1 MEVITGTASNLV
13 AGVVGYVFQKIRRNF
28 SYVCRYRRMVSG
40 FEKKVE
46 MLKDKRDIVL
56 LDVDAARKNDENIS
70 PEVNS
75 WLAKADKMIDLEL
88 KEVKGLEDEAKNK
101 CFIGLCPNFKARY
114 QLSKK
119 AEEDAG
125 AVDELLQQGGFDKV
139 SYRDVPQPVVV
150 VPPKDFD
157 DFDSRKLVFNKIME
171 AVKDPNLNIIGVYGM
186 PGVGKTTLVKE
197 VIRQVKEDKLFD
209 SVVMAVVTHT
219 PDIKKIQ
226 DQIADTLG
234 LTFKE
239 QSMSGRASRL
249 CQRLKKEKKIF
260 VVLDDI
266 WAKLD
271 LMEVG
276 IPFGDEHQGCTML
289 LTSRDLNV
297 LSKDMDAKMRYSI
310 GVLEHEEAW
319 EFFKKIAGDGVES
332 SDLLPIATEVAKKCG
347 GLPIAIRTL
356 ATSLRN
362 EPPFV
367 WEDALRQLNR
377 PSSSNFIEVS
387 AAAYSSIEW
396 SYDRLQSEE
405 YKQIFLLCSL
415 MGHNISFEVLL
426 VCAMGLGLFRGVNTV
441 EETRNRLLTVVSH
454 LKASCL
460 LLDGY
465 NNLHV
470 DMHDLI
476 CDVAMSI
483 AANHVFVLRDE
494 DVLNDWP
501 DDEKMKECDKILLK
515 RPSINKLPDQL
526 RCPKLTFLCMVSKDP
541 LMKIPENFFK
551 EMKNLQVLIL
561 SNMNLSSLPS
571 SISLL
576 PNLRTLC
583 LVECELGDIA
593 LIGELKNLEILCFD
607 GSDIEMLPEEIGQL
621 TKLKWLGL
629 LGCSKLKR
637 IPPGVF
643 CKLSRLEEL
652 YVDDCFV
659 GWGAEGN
666 FCQESN
672 CSVAELNALSCL
684 TTLEIHFPN
693 AKIIPKGF
701 SFEKLR
707 RYIIFIGEG
716 SDWDWDWGWV
726 REYSRTLKLSLQTSI
741 RFLNNGVKVLLKKA
755 ENLYIDE
762 VKGVEILLHESEVGD
777 YFQRLKNLHIQNGA
791 IIQYILKDNGNVHK
805 IEFQLETLT
814 LQDLPKLISFCS
826 ENESSTS
833 KSPQGTTLFNQKT
846 LLPKL
851 KDLVLCS
858 ISIERIWL
866 PQAFCSTPNLTI
878 LIIKGCTNLKYVLSD
893 SMVEYLQQLEY
904 LEIRECKCVQEIIS
918 KENIIKEAFRNRYL
932 ICFPRLNT
940 LKLKGLQKL
949 IGFCHEDY
957 NVECPTL
964 KILKIESCPKLKGF
978 IHNSKSKE
986 IPIDAVFFN
995 NKVAFPNLEKIT
1007 ISHLRNAKRIWHSKL
1022 HKNSF
1027 SMLKELTVKECDVLL
1042 NIFPPFLLGVF
1053 QRLEKLIVIDCAS
1066 LEEVFQF
1073 QVQGLDTEETDVV
1086 ASQLREL
1093 DLVRLPGLKHVWTKY
1108 HKGNISFESLQ
1119 QVCIEDCWNLKTLFP
1134 FSIAKGLQ
1142 QLERLFIES
1151 CGLEEIVSKN
1161 DEGSDEQEIWFAFNQ
1176 LSFLKLWHLPY
1187 LTCFYPGIHRT
1198 TWSALKK
1205 LRMADCWR
1213 IKIFG
1218 HEESQIQN
1226 SLFLIEKVIP
1236 QLEEVSFTGDCI
1248 KMISDGQH
1256 ESDLF
1261 CNIKFLRISFYSDVS
1276 VVFLISFLR
1285 RFYNLESLDLGSC
1298 SFKELA
1304 SFGNDA
1310 CEDQDMIIT
1319 IPKVKELRLDLV
1331 NNIRHQW
1338 KQDSPLGHICASL
1351 ECLEVWNCGNL
1362 IDLGLDISFSENLTT
1377 LDVFNCDEMLE
1388 LITSSKA
1395 RSLACLVTMRIR
1407 KCERMREVVA
1417 SDGDETSYEIV
1428 FRALKCLELHCLQSL
1443 TSFCSRNYALRFP
1456 SLEQVTLSQ
1465 CPRMKNF
1472 NKGELTTPKL
1482 QKLQLTQTDFTG
1494 RWAGDLNATVEQ
1506 LYQEQVGYRGLKHL
1520 KFSEFPE
1527 LVDIWSRN
1535 PQEIF
1540 YFTTLEF
1547 LEVCDSNN
1555 LRYIFNLSMAFGLRQ
1570 LRQMEIKR
1578 RGNLEQVIKEE
1589 GPIAMVK
1596 EAITDSS
1603 KIISIFP
1610 RLRSVTVE
1618 SCPDMTSFYM
1628 GSKGLEC
1635 PSLVEL
1641 KIVDCSNMTTFV
1653 CTFSRDEDKE
1663 VIIGDEVDNVT
1674 VIFSDKVAF
1683 PNLEKITISHLRN
1696 AKRIWHSKLHKNSFS
1711 MLKELT
1717 VKECD
1722 VLLNIFPPF
1731 LLGVFQRLE
1740 KLIVIDCAS
1749 LEEVFQF
1756 QVQGLDT
1763 EETDVVASQ
1772 LRELD
1777 LVRLPGLKHVWTK
1790 YHKGNISFESLQQ
1803 VCIED
1808 CWNLKTLFPFSI
1820 AKGLQQLERLFIES
1834 CGLEEIVSKNDEGS
1848 DEQEIWFAF
1857 NQLSFLKLWHLP
1869 YLTCFYPGIHRTT
1882 WSALKKLK
1890 MADCW
1895 RIKIFGHE
1903 ESQIQNS
1910 LFLIE
1915 KVIPQLEEVSFTGDC
1930 IKMISDGQHESDLFC
1945 NIKFLR
1951 ISFYSDVSVVFLISF
1966 LRRFYNLESLD
1977 LGSCSFKELA
1987 SFGNDACEDQD
1998 MIITIPKV
2006 KKLRLD
2012 LVNNIRHQWKQDSP
2026 LGHICA
2032 SLECL
2037 EVWNCGNLI
2046 DLGLDISFSENLTT
2060 LDVFNCDE
2068 MLELITSSKARSL
2081 ACLVTMRIRK
2091 CERMREVVASD
2102 GDETSYEIVFRAL
2115 KCLEL
2120 HCLQS
2125 LTSFCSRN
2133 YALRFPS
2140 LEQVTLSQC
2149 PRMKNF
2155 NKGELTTPK
2164 LQKLQLTQTDFTGRW
2179 AGDLNATV
2187 EQLYQERVGYRG
2199 LKHLK
2204 FSEFPELVDI
2214 WSRNPQEI
2222 FYFTTL
2228 EFLEVCDS
2236 NNLRYIFNLSM
2247 AFGLRQLRQMEIK
2260 RCGNLEQVIK
2270 EEGPIAMVKEA
2281 ITDSSKIISIFPRL
2295 RSITVESC
2303 PDMTSFYMGSKGLEC
2318 PSLVELKIVDC
2329 SNMTTFVCT
2338 FSRDEDKEVM
2348 IGDEIDKVATF
2359 FSDKVVFPKLEKLT
2373 ISGLRNVKR
2382 MWYKQLCSK
2391 SFSNL
2396 KELEVELC
2404 DSLLNIFPHFFLGV
2418 FQRLEKLRVTDCA
2431 SLEEVFQLQLQI
2443 QMLDIEEACIVT
2455 SKLRQL
2461 ELFHLPKLKHVWNK
2475 DPNENISFEN
2485 LREVHVQECWSL
2497 KTLFPFSMAKDL
2509 QQLESLIV
2517 NGCGVEEIVSKSVEE
2532 SDQDEMLFEFNQLSF
2547 LALWTLPNLVCF
2559 YPGMH
2564 NITCPMLKR
2573 LRTYWPTKTKMLGNV
2588 VLQLLLIGKIIPQL
2602 EHISLTADD
2611 IAMITDG
2618 QFAIDLFSHIKVLQI
2633 TEYIKD
2639 SVVVPFHFFQ
2649 RFSNLQKL
2657 KMVGCNFKEFSPYE
2671 VDVVEKRNVT
2681 TLLPRIN
2688 KLTLQGVDKMTH
2700 LWKQGSPFHHICANL
2715 ETLKVSE
2722 CVSVISL
2729 SCASSSFQN
2738 LTTLDVWNC
2747 KEMVELITSSKAQC
2761 LEQLVTL
2768 KIGGCEMMREVIAS
2782 DGDEATHHE
2791 IIFKELKYLE
2801 LYDLQNL
2808 KSFCSGN
2815 YTLKFP
2821 SLDEVDVS
2829 FCPAME
2835 NFCNGA
2841 LSTPKLQ
2848 EVETER
2854 GVRRCW
2860 DLNATIEQLN
2870 KEECEPFEETDEDS
2884 L

>member
-28 SYVCRYRRMVSG
+28 SYVCRYRRIVSG

-46 MLKDKRDIVL
+46 TLKDKRDRVL
-56 LDVDAARKNDENIS
+56 LDVDAARKNDENIY

-125 AVDELLQQGGFDKV
+125 AVDELLRPFGPDKV
-139 SYRDVPQPVVV
+139 SYQDVPQPVVV

-157 DFDSRKLVFNKIME
+157 DFDSRKSVFNKIME

-234 LTFKE
+234 LTFKK

-297 LSKDMDAKMRYSI
+297 LSKDMDAKLRYSI

-377 PSSSNFIEVS
+377 PNFIEVS

-405 YKQIFLLCSL
+405 HKQIFLLCSL
-415 MGHNISFEVLL
+415 MGHNVIIEGL
-426 VCAMGLGLFRGVNTV
+426 VVFAMGLGLFRGVNTV

-501 DDEKMKECDKILLK
+501 DDETMKECDKILLN

-526 RCPKLTFLCMVSKDP
+526 KCPKLTFLGMFIKDP

-551 EMKNLQVLIL
+551 EMKNLRVLIL
-561 SNMNLSSLPS
+561 SDMNLSSLPS

-583 LVECELGDIA
+583 LVKCALGDIA
-593 LIGELKNLEILCFD
+593 LIGELKNLEILCFN

-621 TKLKWLGL
+621 TKLKWLDL
-629 LGCSKLKR
+629 ANCSKLKR
-637 IPPGVF
+637 IPPGVL

-652 YVDDCFV
+652 YVDGCFV

-666 FCQESN
+666 FSQESN

-693 AKIIPKGF
+693 ANIIPKGF

-707 RYIIFIGEG
+707 RYIIFIGEV
-716 SDWDWDWGWV
+716 SDWGWV

-741 RFLNNGVKVLLKKA
+741 SFLKNGVKVLLKKA

-777 YFQRLKNLHIQNGA
+777 YFQQLKNLHIQNGA
-791 IIQYILKDNGNVHK
+791 MIQYILKDNGDVHK

-826 ENESSTS
+826 ENEGSTS
-833 KSPQGTTLFNQKT
+833 ISPQGTTLFNQKT
-846 LLPKL
+846 LFPKL

-866 PQAFCSTPNLTI
+866 PQAFCSTPNLTK
-878 LIIKGCTNLKYVLSD
+878 LIIKDCTNIKYVLSD
-893 SMVEYLQQLEY
+893 SMIEYLQQLEY
-904 LEIRECKCVQEIIS
+904 LEISECKCIQEIIS

-940 LKLKGLQKL
+940 LKLKRLQKL
-949 IGFCHEDY
+949 IGFCHDEY
-957 NVECPTL
+957 NVEFPTL

-986 IPIDAVFFN
+986 IPVDAAFFN
-995 NKVAFPNLEKIT
+995 NKVAFPNLEKIKIT
-1007 ISHLRNAKRIWHSKL
+1007 HLKNAKRIWHSKL
-1022 HKNSF
+1022 HTNSF

-1073 QVQGLDTEETDVV
+1073 QVQG
-1086 ASQLREL
+1086 QLREVNL
-1093 DLVRLPGLKHVWTKY
+1093 IRLPSLKHVWTKY

-1119 QVCIEDCWNLKTLFP
+1119 QVRIEECWNLKTLFP

-1176 LSFLKLWHLPY
+1176 LSFLMLWHLPY

-1205 LRMADCWR
+1205 LNMVGCWR
-1213 IKIFG
+1213 IRIFG
-1218 HEESQIQN
+1218 HEESQIPN

-1248 KMISDGQH
+1248 KMISDGQY

-1261 CNIKFLRISFYSDVS
+1261 CNMKFLRISCYSDVS

-1285 RFYNLESLDLGSC
+1285 RFYNLESLELCSC

-1304 SFGNDA
+1304 SFENDA

-1319 IPKVKELRLDLV
+1319 IPKVKKLSLNLV
-1331 NNIRHQW
+1331 NNIRHLW
-1338 KQDSPLGHICASL
+1338 KQDSPLGQICASL

-1362 IDLGLDISFSENLTT
+1362 INLGLDLSFSENLTT
-1377 LDVFNCDEMLE
+1377 LDVFKCHEMLE

-1407 KCERMREVVA
+1407 ECERMREVVA
-1417 SDGDETSYEIV
+1417 SDGDETSHEIV

-1443 TSFCSRNYALRFP
+1443 TSFCSSNYALRFP
-1456 SLEQVTLSQ
+1456 SLEQFTLNQ
-1465 CPRMKNF
+1465 CPRMMNF
-1472 NKGELTTPKL
+1472 NQGGLATPKL
-1482 QKLQLTQTDFTG
+1482 QKVQLTQTDWRG

-1506 LYQEQVGYRGLKHL
+1506 LHQEQVGYHGLKRL
-1520 KFSEFPE
+1520 KLSEFPK

-1535 PQEIF
+1535 PQEMLD
-1540 YFTTLEF
+1540 FTTLEF

-1555 LRYIFNLSMAFGLRQ
+1555 LRYIFNLSMAFGLGK

-1578 RGNLEQVIKEE
+1578 CSNLEQVIKEE
-1589 GPIAMVK
+1589 GPITMVE
-1596 EAITDSS
+1596 EAIIDGS

-1610 RLRSVTVE
+1610 RLQSILVR
-1618 SCPDMTSFYM
+1618 SCPNITSFYV

-1635 PSLVEL
+1635 PSLVE
-1641 KIVDCSNMTTFV
+1641 IQVADCSNMTTFIS
-1653 CTFSRDEDKE
+1653 TFAGDEDKKDIIDVE
-1663 VIIGDEVDNVT
+1663 VE
-1674 VIFSDKVAF
+1674 
-1683 PNLEKITISHLRN
+1683 
-1696 AKRIWHSKLHKNSFS
+1696 
-1711 MLKELT
+1711 
-1717 VKECD
+1717 
-1722 VLLNIFPPF
+1722 
-1731 LLGVFQRLE
+1731 
-1740 KLIVIDCAS
+1740 
-1749 LEEVFQF
+1749 
-1756 QVQGLDT
+1756 
-1763 EETDVVASQ
+1763 
-1772 LRELD
+1772 
-1777 LVRLPGLKHVWTK
+1777 
-1790 YHKGNISFESLQQ
+1790 
-1803 VCIED
+1803 
-1808 CWNLKTLFPFSI
+1808 
-1820 AKGLQQLERLFIES
+1820 
-1834 CGLEEIVSKNDEGS
+1834 
-1848 DEQEIWFAF
+1848 
-1857 NQLSFLKLWHLP
+1857 
-1869 YLTCFYPGIHRTT
+1869 
-1882 WSALKKLK
+1882 
-1890 MADCW
+1890 
-1895 RIKIFGHE
+1895 
-1903 ESQIQNS
+1903 
-1910 LFLIE
+1910 
-1915 KVIPQLEEVSFTGDC
+1915 
-1930 IKMISDGQHESDLFC
+1930 
-1945 NIKFLR
+1945 
-1951 ISFYSDVSVVFLISF
+1951 
-1966 LRRFYNLESLD
+1966 
-1977 LGSCSFKELA
+1977 
-1987 SFGNDACEDQD
+1987 
-1998 MIITIPKV
+1998 
-2006 KKLRLD
+2006 
-2012 LVNNIRHQWKQDSP
+2012 
-2026 LGHICA
+2026 
-2032 SLECL
+2032 
-2037 EVWNCGNLI
+2037 
-2046 DLGLDISFSENLTT
+2046 
-2060 LDVFNCDE
+2060 
-2068 MLELITSSKARSL
+2068 
-2081 ACLVTMRIRK
+2081 
-2091 CERMREVVASD
+2091 
-2102 GDETSYEIVFRAL
+2102 
-2115 KCLEL
+2115 
-2120 HCLQS
+2120 
-2125 LTSFCSRN
+2125 
-2133 YALRFPS
+2133 
-2140 LEQVTLSQC
+2140 
-2149 PRMKNF
+2149 
-2155 NKGELTTPK
+2155 
-2164 LQKLQLTQTDFTGRW
+2164 
-2179 AGDLNATV
+2179 
-2187 EQLYQERVGYRG
+2187 
-2199 LKHLK
+2199 
-2204 FSEFPELVDI
+2204 
-2214 WSRNPQEI
+2214 
-2222 FYFTTL
+2222 
-2228 EFLEVCDS
+2228 
-2236 NNLRYIFNLSM
+2236 
-2247 AFGLRQLRQMEIK
+2247 
-2260 RCGNLEQVIK
+2260 
-2270 EEGPIAMVKEA
+2270 
-2281 ITDSSKIISIFPRL
+2281 
-2295 RSITVESC
+2295 
-2303 PDMTSFYMGSKGLEC
+2303 
-2318 PSLVELKIVDC
+2318 
-2329 SNMTTFVCT
+2329 
-2338 FSRDEDKEVM
+2338 
-2348 IGDEIDKVATF
+2348 KVATF
-2359 FSDKVVFPKLEKLT
+2359 FSDKVVFPNLEKLT
-2373 ISGLRNVKR
+2373 ISHLRN
-2382 MWYKQLCSK
+2382 
-2391 SFSNL
+2391 
-2396 KELEVELC
+2396 LEVERC
-2404 DSLLNIFPHFFLGV
+2404 DSLLNIFPHIFFGV
-2418 FQRLEKLRVTDCA
+2418 FQRLEKLIVTDCA

-2455 SKLRQL
+2455 SKLRQV
-2461 ELFHLPKLKHVWNK
+2461 ELFRLPKLKHVWNK

-2485 LREVHVQECWSL
+2485 LREVNVQECW
-2497 KTLFPFSMAKDL
+2497 DL

-2517 NGCGVEEIVSKSVEE
+2517 DSCGVEEIVSKNVEG
-2532 SDQDEMLFEFNQLSF
+2532 SDQHEILFEFKQLSF
-2547 LALWTLPNLVCF
+2547 LVLWDLSNLVCF

-2564 NITCPMLKR
+2564 NIMCPMLKR
-2573 LRTYWPTKTKMLGNV
+2573 LTTSLPMKSTVSGNV
-2588 VLQLLLIGKIIPQL
+2588 VSQLLPIEKIIPQL

-2639 SVVVPFHFFQ
+2639 SEVVPSHFFQ

-2657 KMVGCNFKEFSPYE
+2657 KMVGCNFKKFSPYE
-2671 VDVVEKRNVT
+2671 GDVVEERNVT
-2681 TLLPRIN
+2681 MLLPRIN

-2700 LWKQGSPFHHICANL
+2700 LWKQGSPFHHICENL
-2715 ETLKVSE
+2715 ETLKVSK
-2722 CVSVISL
+2722 CVSLISL

-2738 LTTLDVWNC
+2738 LTTLYVWNC
-2747 KEMVELITSSKAQC
+2747 EEMVELITSSKAQC

-2768 KIGGCEMMREVIAS
+2768 KIGECEMMREVIAS
-2782 DGDEATHHE
+2782 DGDETSYE
-2791 IIFKELKYLE
+2791 IVFRELKRLE
-2801 LYDLQNL
+2801 LHCLQRLTSFCSRNYTLRFPSLEQVTLSQCPRMKNFNQGELTTPKLQKVQLTQTDFRGRWAGDLNATVEQLYQEQVGYRGL
-2808 KSFCSGN
+2808 KHLNFCSGN

-2821 SLDEVDVS
+2821 SLDDLTVIN
-2829 FCPAME
+2829 CPAME

-2848 EVETER
+2848 QVETER
-2854 GVRRCW
+2854 GVRRRTW
-2860 DLNATIEQLN
+2860 DLNATIEQF
-2870 KEECEPFEETDEDS
+2870 KQRRYRTDEDS

>member
-13 AGVVGYVFQKIRRNF
+13 TGVVRYVFQKIRRDF

-46 MLKDKRDIVL
+46 TLKDKRDRVL
-56 LDVDAARKNDENIS
+56 LDVDAARKNDENIY

-75 WLAKADKMIDLEL
+75 WLAKADEMIDLEL

-101 CFIGLCPNFKARY
+101 CFIGFCPNFKARY

-125 AVDELLQQGGFDKV
+125 AVDELLQQGGLDKV

-150 VPPKDFD
+150 VPPKDID
-157 DFDSRKLVFNKIME
+157 DFDSRKLVFNEIME

-186 PGVGKTTLVKE
+186 PGVGKTTLAKE

-209 SVVMAVVTHT
+209 SVVMAVVNHT

-226 DQIADTLG
+226 DQIAEMLG

-405 YKQIFLLCSL
+405 HKQIFLLCSL
-415 MGHNISFEVLL
+415 LGHNVSFQGLL

-501 DDEKMKECDKILLK
+501 DDETMKECDKILLEC
-515 RPSINKLPDQL
+515 PSINKLPDQL
-526 RCPKLTFLCMVSKDP
+526 KCPKLTFFGMDSYDP

-561 SNMNLSSLPS
+561 SDMNLSSLPS

-576 PNLRTLC
+576 PNLGTLC
-583 LVECELGDIA
+583 LVECALGDIA
-593 LIGELKNLEILCFD
+593 LIGELKNLEILSFD

-621 TKLKWLGL
+621 TKLKWLDL
-629 LGCSKLKR
+629 TNCSKLKR

-666 FCQESN
+666 FSQESN

-716 SDWDWDWGWV
+716 SDWDWGWV

-741 RFLNNGVKVLLKKA
+741 SFLNNGVKVLLKKA

-762 VKGVEILLHESEVGD
+762 VKGVEILLHESEGRD
-777 YFQRLKNLHIQNGA
+777 YFQQLKNLHIQNGA
-791 IIQYILKDNGNVHK
+791 VIQYILKDNGDVHK

-814 LQDLPKLISFCS
+814 LQDLPKLVSFCS
-826 ENESSTS
+826 ENEGSTS
-833 KSPQGTTLFNQKT
+833 ISPQGTTLFNPKT
-846 LLPKL
+846 LFPKL

-866 PQAFCSTPNLTI
+866 PQAFCSTPNLTK
-878 LIIKGCTNLKYVLSD
+878 LIIKGCTNLKYVLFD
-893 SMVEYLQQLEY
+893 SMVEYLQWLEC
-904 LEIRECKCVQEIIS
+904 LEISECKCVQEIIS
-918 KENIIKEAFRNRYL
+918 TDDIIKEAFKDRYL
-932 ICFPRLNT
+932 IRFPRLNT

-957 NVECPTL
+957 NVEFPTL

-995 NKVAFPNLEKIT
+995 NKVAFPNLEKIKIT
-1007 ISHLRNAKRIWHSKL
+1007 HLKNAKRIWHSKL
-1022 HKNSF
+1022 HRNSF
-1027 SMLKELTVKECDVLL
+1027 SMLKELTIKECDVLL
-1042 NIFPPFLLGVF
+1042 NIFPPFHLGVF

-1073 QVQGLDTEETDVV
+1073 QVQGLEIEETYVV
-1086 ASQLREL
+1086 DSQLREV
-1093 DLVRLPGLKHVWTKY
+1093 DLIRLPRLKHVWTKY

-1119 QVCIEDCWNLKTLFP
+1119 QVFIQDCWNLKTLFP

-1142 QLERLFIES
+1142 QLEGLFIES

-1176 LSFLKLWHLPY
+1176 LSFLTLWHLPY

-1205 LRMADCWR
+1205 LKMAKCWK

-1236 QLEEVSFTGDCI
+1236 QLEEVSFSGDCI
-1248 KMISDGQH
+1248 KMISDGQY

-1261 CNIKFLRISFYSDVS
+1261 CNIKFLRISSYSDVS

-1285 RFYNLESLDLGSC
+1285 RFYNLESLELGSC

-1304 SFGNDA
+1304 SFENDA

-1319 IPKVKELRLDLV
+1319 IPKVKKLRLDLV
-1331 NNIRHQW
+1331 NNIRHLW
-1338 KQDSPLGHICASL
+1338 KQDSPLGHIFPSL

-1362 IDLGLDISFSENLTT
+1362 INSGLDLSFSENLTT
-1377 LDVFNCDEMLE
+1377 LDVFKCHEMLE

-1395 RSLACLVTMRIR
+1395 QSLACLVTMRIR
-1407 KCERMREVVA
+1407 ECERMREVVA
-1417 SDGDETSYEIV
+1417 SDKDETSYEIV

-1443 TSFCSRNYALRFP
+1443 TSFCSRNYTLRFP

-1482 QKLQLTQTDFTG
+1482 EKVQLTQTDFTG

-1520 KFSEFPE
+1520 KLSKFPE

-1535 PQEIF
+1535 PQEMLD
-1540 YFTTLEF
+1540 FTTLEF

-1555 LRYIFNLSMAFGLRQ
+1555 LRYIFNLSMAFGLGQ

-1578 RGNLEQVIKEE
+1578 CGNLEQVIKEE
-1589 GPIAMVK
+1589 GPITMVE

-1603 KIISIFP
+1603 KIICIFP
-1610 RLRSVTVE
+1610 RLRSIIVE

-1635 PSLVEL
+1635 PSLVEI

-1663 VIIGDEVDNVT
+1663 VIIGDEVDEVN

-1683 PNLEKITISHLRN
+1683 PNLKKITISHLRN
-1696 AKRIWHSKLHKNSFS
+1696 AKRIWHSTLHKNSFS
-1711 MLKELT
+1711 MLKELI
-1717 VKECD
+1717 VEECD
-1722 VLLNIFPPF
+1722 VLLNIFSPF

-1756 QVQGLDT
+1756 QVQGLNT

-1772 LRELD
+1772 LREVI
-1777 LVRLPGLKHVWTK
+1777 LVRLPRLKHVWT
-1790 YHKGNISFESLQQ
+1790 NLQQ
-1803 VCIED
+1803 VGIRD

-1820 AKGLQQLERLFIES
+1820 AKGLRQLERLAIDN
-1834 CGLEEIVSKNDEGS
+1834 CGLEEIVSNNDEGS
-1848 DEQEIWFAF
+1848 DEQQIWFAF
-1857 NQLSFLKLWHLP
+1857 NQLSFLMLWHLP
-1869 YLTCFYPGIHRTT
+1869 YLTCFYPRMHRTT

-1890 MADCW
+1890 MAGCR

-1903 ESQIQNS
+1903 ESQIQNT

-1930 IKMISDGQHESDLFC
+1930 IKMISDGQYESDLFC
-1945 NIKFLR
+1945 NMKFLR
-1951 ISFYSDVSVVFLISF
+1951 ISSYSDVSVVFLISF
-1966 LRRFYNLESLD
+1966 LRRFYNLESLE
-1977 LGSCSFKELA
+1977 LFSCSFKELA
-1987 SFGNDACEDQD
+1987 SFENDACEDQD

-2012 LVNNIRHQWKQDSP
+2012 LVNNIRHLWKQDYP
-2026 LGHICA
+2026 LGHIFP

-2046 DLGLDISFSENLTT
+2046 NSGLDLSFSENLST
-2060 LDVFNCDE
+2060 LDVFKCHE

-2081 ACLVTMRIRK
+2081 ACLVTVRIRE

-2102 GDETSYEIVFRAL
+2102 EDETSYEIVFRAL

-2125 LTSFCSRN
+2125 LSSFCSRN

-2155 NKGELTTPK
+2155 NQGELTTPK
-2164 LQKLQLTQTDFTGRW
+2164 LQKVQLTQTDFMGRW

-2187 EQLYQERVGYRG
+2187 EQLYQEQVGYRG

-2204 FSEFPELVDI
+2204 LSEVPELVDI
-2214 WSRNPQEI
+2214 WSRNPQEMLD
-2222 FYFTTL
+2222 FTTL

-2247 AFGLRQLRQMEIK
+2247 AFGLGQLRQMEIK
-2260 RCGNLEQVIK
+2260 RCRNLEQVIK
-2270 EEGPIAMVKEA
+2270 EEGPITMVEEA

-2295 RSITVESC
+2295 RSVIVESC

-2318 PSLVELKIVDC
+2318 PSLVEIKVADC
-2329 SNMTTFVCT
+2329 SNMTTFVST
-2338 FSRDEDKEVM
+2338 FSGDEDKKDIIGVEV
-2348 IGDEIDKVATF
+2348 DNVAIF
-2359 FSDKVVFPKLEKLT
+2359 FSNKVVFLKLEKLT
-2373 ISGLRNVKR
+2373 ISHLRNVKR

-2396 KELEVELC
+2396 KELEVEHC

-2431 SLEEVFQLQLQI
+2431 SLEEVFQLQI
-2443 QMLDIEEACIVT
+2443 QMLDIEAACIVT
-2455 SKLRQL
+2455 SKLRQV
-2461 ELFHLPKLKHVWNK
+2461 ELFRLPKLKHVWNK
-2475 DPNENISFEN
+2475 YPNENISFEN

-2517 NGCGVEEIVSKSVEE
+2517 DGCGVEEIVSKSVEE
-2532 SDQDEMLFEFNQLSF
+2532 SDQHEMLFEFNQLSF

-2573 LRTYWPTKTKMLGNV
+2573 LRTYWPTKTKMFGNV
-2588 VLQLLLIGKIIPQL
+2588 VLQLLLSGKIIPQL
-2602 EHISLTADD
+2602 EHISLTIDD
-2611 IAMITDG
+2611 IATINSG
-2618 QFAIDLFSHIKVLQI
+2618 QFAIDLFSHIKVLEI
-2633 TEYIKD
+2633 TEYLND
-2639 SVVVPFHFFQ
+2639 STVFSFRFLQ
-2649 RFSNLQKL
+2649 RFSNLEKIE
-2657 KMVGCNFKEFSPYE
+2657 MVDCNFKELSPDE
-2671 VDVVEKRNVT
+2671 GDVGEERDMT
-2681 TLLPRIN
+2681 MLLPRIN
-2688 KLTLQGVDKMTH
+2688 QLTFKGVDKMTH
-2700 LWKQGSPFHHICANL
+2700 LWKQGSPLHHICANL
-2715 ETLKVSE
+2715 ETLEVYK
-2722 CVSVISL
+2722 CGNLINIAR
-2729 SCASSSFQN
+2729 ASSSLRN
-2738 LTTLDVWNC
+2738 LTTLEVWYC
-2747 KEMVELITSSKAQC
+2747 KEMAELITSSNAQC

-2768 KIGGCEMMREVIAS
+2768 KIDGCEMMGEVIAS
-2782 DGDEATHHE
+2782 DGDEATYHE
-2791 IIFKELKYLE
+2791 IIFKELKCLE

-2821 SLDEVDVS
+2821 SLDEVYVS
-2829 FCPAME
+2829 KCPAME
-2835 NFCNGA
+2835 IFCNGG

-2848 EVETER
+2848 EVQTR
-2854 GVRRCW
+2854 WDVRRCW

-2870 KEECEPFEETDEDS
+2870 KEECEMSEETDKNGGHKEDHVP
-2884 L
+2884 

>member
-1 MEVITGTASNLV
+1 MEIITGAAGNLV
-13 AGVVGYVFQKIRRNF
+13 TGVVGYVFQKIRRNF
-28 SYVCRYRRMVSG
+28 SYKRMVSD

-46 MLKDKRDIVL
+46 MLKDKRDRVL
-56 LDVDAARKNDENIS
+56 LDVDAARKNDENIY

-139 SYRDVPQPVVV
+139 SCRDVPQPVVV

-239 QSMSGRASRL
+239 QSTSGRASRL

-289 LTSRDLNV
+289 LASRDLNV

-405 YKQIFLLCSL
+405 HKQIFLLCSL
-415 MGHNISFEVLL
+415 LGHNIFFEELL

-441 EETRNRLLTVVSH
+441 EETRNRLLTVVSR

-483 AANHVFVLRDE
+483 AANNVFVLRDE
-494 DVLNDWP
+494 DVLNEWP
-501 DDEKMKECDKILLK
+501 DDETMKECDKIVLDC
-515 RPSINKLPDQL
+515 PSINKLPDQL
-526 RCPKLTFLCMVSKDP
+526 KCPKLTFFGMVSKDP
-541 LMKIPENFFK
+541 LMEIPENFFK

-561 SNMNLSSLPS
+561 SDMNLSSLPS

-583 LVECELGDIA
+583 LVDCALGDIA
-593 LIGELKNLEILCFD
+593 LIGELKNLEILTFD

-621 TKLKWLGL
+621 AKLKL
-629 LGCSKLKR
+629 LDIANCSKLKR

-666 FCQESN
+666 FSQESN

-707 RYIIFIGEG
+707 RYIIFIGEV

-726 REYSRTLKLSLQTSI
+726 RECSRTLKLSLQTSI
-741 RFLNNGVKVLLKKA
+741 SFLNNGVKVLLKKA

-762 VKGVEILLHESEVGD
+762 VKGVEILQHESEVRD
-777 YFQRLKNLHIQNGA
+777 YFQQLKNLHIQNGA
-791 IIQYILKDNGNVHK
+791 MIQYILKDNGDDHK
-805 IEFQLETLT
+805 IELQLETLT
-814 LQDLPKLISFCS
+814 LQDLPKLISFFS
-826 ENESSTS
+826 ENEGSASI
-833 KSPQGTTLFNQKT
+833 SPQGTTLFNQKT
-846 LLPKL
+846 LFPKL

-866 PQAFCSTPNLTI
+866 PQAFCSTPNLTK

-904 LEIRECKCVQEIIS
+904 LEISECKCIQEIIS

-957 NVECPTL
+957 NVEFPTL
-964 KILKIESCPKLKGF
+964 KILEIERCPKLKGF

-995 NKVAFPNLEKIT
+995 NKAAFPNLQKLTIT
-1007 ISHLRNAKRIWHSKL
+1007 HLRDAKRIWHSKL
-1022 HKNSF
+1022 HTNSF
-1027 SMLKELTVKECDVLL
+1027 FMLKELTVKECDVLL
-1042 NIFPPFLLGVF
+1042 NIFPPFLLGAF

-1086 ASQLREL
+1086 ASQLREVNL
-1093 DLVRLPGLKHVWTKY
+1093 DRLPRLKHVWTKY
-1108 HKGNISFESLQ
+1108 HKGNISFEILRKVRIQ
-1119 QVCIEDCWNLKTLFP
+1119 DCWSLKTLFP
-1134 FSIAKGLQ
+1134 FSIAEGLQ
-1142 QLERLFIES
+1142 QLERLVIQN

-1161 DEGSDEQEIWFAFNQ
+1161 DEGSDKQEIWFAFNQ
-1176 LSFLKLWHLPY
+1176 LSFLMLWHLPY

-1205 LRMADCWR
+1205 LKMAGCWR

-1236 QLEEVSFTGDCI
+1236 QLEEVSFTGNCI
-1248 KMISDGQH
+1248 KMISDGQY

-1261 CNIKFLRISFYSDVS
+1261 CNIKFLRISYYSDVS

-1285 RFYNLESLDLGSC
+1285 RFYNLESLALGSC

-1304 SFGNDA
+1304 SFENDA

-1319 IPKVKELRLDLV
+1319 IPKVKKLRLDLV
-1331 NNIRHQW
+1331 KNIRHLW

-1362 IDLGLDISFSENLTT
+1362 INLGLDLSFSGNLTT
-1377 LDVFNCDEMLE
+1377 LDVFKCHEMLE

-1407 KCERMREVVA
+1407 ECERMREVVE

-1428 FRALKCLELHCLQSL
+1428 FRGLKRLELHCLQSL
-1443 TSFCSRNYALRFP
+1443 TSFCLRNCALRFP

-1472 NKGELTTPKL
+1472 NQGGLTTPKL
-1482 QKLQLTQTDFTG
+1482 QKVQLTETDFTG

-1520 KFSEFPE
+1520 KLSEFPK

-1535 PQEIF
+1535 PQEMLD
-1540 YFTTLEF
+1540 FTTLEF

-1555 LRYIFNLSMAFGLRQ
+1555 LRYIFNLSMAFGLGQ

-1578 RGNLEQVIKEE
+1578 CCNLEQVIKEE
-1589 GPIAMVK
+1589 GPITIVE

-1603 KIISIFP
+1603 KILSVFP
-1610 RLRSVTVE
+1610 RLRSIIVE
-1618 SCPDMTSFYM
+1618 SCPDMISFYM

-1635 PSLVEL
+1635 PSLVEI
-1641 KIVDCSNMTTFV
+1641 KVANCSNMTTFV
-1653 CTFSRDEDKE
+1653 STFSGDEDKKE
-1663 VIIGDEVDNVT
+1663 IIGV
-1674 VIFSDKVAF
+1674 KV
-1683 PNLEKITISHLRN
+1683 
-1696 AKRIWHSKLHKNSFS
+1696 
-1711 MLKELT
+1711 
-1717 VKECD
+1717 
-1722 VLLNIFPPF
+1722 
-1731 LLGVFQRLE
+1731 
-1740 KLIVIDCAS
+1740 
-1749 LEEVFQF
+1749 
-1756 QVQGLDT
+1756 
-1763 EETDVVASQ
+1763 
-1772 LRELD
+1772 
-1777 LVRLPGLKHVWTK
+1777 
-1790 YHKGNISFESLQQ
+1790 
-1803 VCIED
+1803 
-1808 CWNLKTLFPFSI
+1808 
-1820 AKGLQQLERLFIES
+1820 
-1834 CGLEEIVSKNDEGS
+1834 
-1848 DEQEIWFAF
+1848 
-1857 NQLSFLKLWHLP
+1857 
-1869 YLTCFYPGIHRTT
+1869 
-1882 WSALKKLK
+1882 
-1890 MADCW
+1890 
-1895 RIKIFGHE
+1895 
-1903 ESQIQNS
+1903 
-1910 LFLIE
+1910 
-1915 KVIPQLEEVSFTGDC
+1915 
-1930 IKMISDGQHESDLFC
+1930 
-1945 NIKFLR
+1945 
-1951 ISFYSDVSVVFLISF
+1951 
-1966 LRRFYNLESLD
+1966 
-1977 LGSCSFKELA
+1977 
-1987 SFGNDACEDQD
+1987 
-1998 MIITIPKV
+1998 
-2006 KKLRLD
+2006 
-2012 LVNNIRHQWKQDSP
+2012 
-2026 LGHICA
+2026 
-2032 SLECL
+2032 
-2037 EVWNCGNLI
+2037 
-2046 DLGLDISFSENLTT
+2046 
-2060 LDVFNCDE
+2060 
-2068 MLELITSSKARSL
+2068 
-2081 ACLVTMRIRK
+2081 
-2091 CERMREVVASD
+2091 
-2102 GDETSYEIVFRAL
+2102 
-2115 KCLEL
+2115 
-2120 HCLQS
+2120 
-2125 LTSFCSRN
+2125 
-2133 YALRFPS
+2133 
-2140 LEQVTLSQC
+2140 
-2149 PRMKNF
+2149 
-2155 NKGELTTPK
+2155 
-2164 LQKLQLTQTDFTGRW
+2164 
-2179 AGDLNATV
+2179 
-2187 EQLYQERVGYRG
+2187 
-2199 LKHLK
+2199 
-2204 FSEFPELVDI
+2204 
-2214 WSRNPQEI
+2214 
-2222 FYFTTL
+2222 
-2228 EFLEVCDS
+2228 
-2236 NNLRYIFNLSM
+2236 
-2247 AFGLRQLRQMEIK
+2247 
-2260 RCGNLEQVIK
+2260 
-2270 EEGPIAMVKEA
+2270 
-2281 ITDSSKIISIFPRL
+2281 
-2295 RSITVESC
+2295 
-2303 PDMTSFYMGSKGLEC
+2303 
-2318 PSLVELKIVDC
+2318 
-2329 SNMTTFVCT
+2329 
-2338 FSRDEDKEVM
+2338 
-2348 IGDEIDKVATF
+2348 DKVATF
-2359 FSDKVVFPKLEKLT
+2359 FCDKVVFPKLEKLT
-2373 ISGLRNVKR
+2373 ISHLRNVKR

-2396 KELEVELC
+2396 KELEVKHC

-2418 FQRLEKLRVTDCA
+2418 FQSLEKLRVADCA
-2431 SLEEVFQLQLQI
+2431 SLEEVFQLQI

-2455 SKLRQL
+2455 SKLRQV
-2461 ELFHLPKLKHVWNK
+2461 ELFRLPKLTHVWNK

-2517 NGCGVEEIVSKSVEE
+2517 DSCGVEEIVSKSVEE
-2532 SDQDEMLFEFNQLSF
+2532 LNQLEMLFEFNQLSF

-2573 LRTYWPTKTKMLGNV
+2573 LKTYWPTKTKMFGNV

-2639 SVVVPFHFFQ
+2639 SEVVPFHFFQ

-2671 VDVVEKRNVT
+2671 GDVVEERNVT
-2681 TLLPRIN
+2681 MLLPRIN
-2688 KLTLQGVDKMTH
+2688 KLTLQGVHKMTH

-2715 ETLKVSE
+2715 ETLKVSQ
-2722 CVSVISL
+2722 CVSLISL

-2738 LTTLDVWNC
+2738 LTTLVVWYC
-2747 KEMVELITSSKAQC
+2747 EEMVELITSSKSQC

-2768 KIGGCEMMREVIAS
+2768 KIGECEMMREVIAS

-2821 SLDEVDVS
+2821 SLDEVHVS
-2829 FCPAME
+2829 ICPAME

-2860 DLNATIEQLN
+2860 DLNATIEQLS
-2870 KEECEPFEETDEDS
+2870 KEECELFEKTDEDS

>member
-1093 DLVRLPGLKHVWTKY
+1093 DLVRLSGLKHVWTKY

-1142 QLERLFIES
+1142 HLERLFIEN

-1205 LRMADCWR
+1205 LRMAECWR

-1236 QLEEVSFTGDCI
+1236 QLEEVSFTSDCV
-1248 KMISDGQH
+1248 KMISDGQ
-1256 ESDLF
+1256 
-1261 CNIKFLRISFYSDVS
+1261 
-1276 VVFLISFLR
+1276 
-1285 RFYNLESLDLGSC
+1285 RFYNLEGLELGYC

-1304 SFGNDA
+1304 SFENDA

-1319 IPKVKELRLDLV
+1319 IPKVKKLRLDLV
-1331 NNIRHQW
+1331 NNISHLW

-1351 ECLEVWNCGNL
+1351 ECLEVCNCGNL
-1362 IDLGLDISFSENLTT
+1362 INSGLELSFSKNLTT
-1377 LDVFNCDEMLE
+1377 LDVFECHEMLE

-1407 KCERMREVVA
+1407 ECERMREVVA

-1482 QKLQLTQTDFTG
+1482 QKLQLTQTDFRG

-1520 KFSEFPE
+1520 KLSEFPE

-1535 PQEIF
+1535 PQEMLD
-1540 YFTTLEF
+1540 FTTLEF

-1555 LRYIFNLSMAFGLRQ
+1555 LRYIFNLTMAFGLGQ

-1578 RGNLEQVIKEE
+1578 CGNLEQVIKEE
-1589 GPIAMVK
+1589 GPITMVE
-1596 EAITDSS
+1596 EAITDTS
-1603 KIISIFP
+1603 KMIRIFP
-1610 RLRSVTVE
+1610 RLRSITVE
-1618 SCPDMTSFYM
+1618 SCPVMTSFYM

-1635 PSLVEL
+1635 PSLVEI

-1653 CTFSRDEDKE
+1653 CTFSRNEDKE

-1848 DEQEIWFAF
+1848 DEQEIW
-1857 NQLSFLKLWHLP
+1857 N
-1869 YLTCFYPGIHRTT
+1869 T
-1882 WSALKKLK
+1882 
-1890 MADCW
+1890 
-1895 RIKIFGHE
+1895 
-1903 ESQIQNS
+1903 
-1910 LFLIE
+1910 
-1915 KVIPQLEEVSFTGDC
+1915 
-1930 IKMISDGQHESDLFC
+1930 
-1945 NIKFLR
+1945 
-1951 ISFYSDVSVVFLISF
+1951 
-1966 LRRFYNLESLD
+1966 
-1977 LGSCSFKELA
+1977 
-1987 SFGNDACEDQD
+1987 
-1998 MIITIPKV
+1998 
-2006 KKLRLD
+2006 
-2012 LVNNIRHQWKQDSP
+2012 
-2026 LGHICA
+2026 
-2032 SLECL
+2032 
-2037 EVWNCGNLI
+2037 
-2046 DLGLDISFSENLTT
+2046 
-2060 LDVFNCDE
+2060 
-2068 MLELITSSKARSL
+2068 
-2081 ACLVTMRIRK
+2081 
-2091 CERMREVVASD
+2091 
-2102 GDETSYEIVFRAL
+2102 
-2115 KCLEL
+2115 
-2120 HCLQS
+2120 
-2125 LTSFCSRN
+2125 
-2133 YALRFPS
+2133 
-2140 LEQVTLSQC
+2140 
-2149 PRMKNF
+2149 
-2155 NKGELTTPK
+2155 
-2164 LQKLQLTQTDFTGRW
+2164 
-2179 AGDLNATV
+2179 
-2187 EQLYQERVGYRG
+2187 
-2199 LKHLK
+2199 
-2204 FSEFPELVDI
+2204 
-2214 WSRNPQEI
+2214 
-2222 FYFTTL
+2222 
-2228 EFLEVCDS
+2228 
-2236 NNLRYIFNLSM
+2236 
-2247 AFGLRQLRQMEIK
+2247 
-2260 RCGNLEQVIK
+2260 
-2270 EEGPIAMVKEA
+2270 
-2281 ITDSSKIISIFPRL
+2281 
-2295 RSITVESC
+2295 
-2303 PDMTSFYMGSKGLEC
+2303 
-2318 PSLVELKIVDC
+2318 
-2329 SNMTTFVCT
+2329 
-2338 FSRDEDKEVM
+2338 
-2348 IGDEIDKVATF
+2348 
-2359 FSDKVVFPKLEKLT
+2359 
-2373 ISGLRNVKR
+2373 
-2382 MWYKQLCSK
+2382 
-2391 SFSNL
+2391 
-2396 KELEVELC
+2396 
-2404 DSLLNIFPHFFLGV
+2404 
-2418 FQRLEKLRVTDCA
+2418 
-2431 SLEEVFQLQLQI
+2431 
-2443 QMLDIEEACIVT
+2443 
-2455 SKLRQL
+2455 
-2461 ELFHLPKLKHVWNK
+2461 
-2475 DPNENISFEN
+2475 
-2485 LREVHVQECWSL
+2485 
-2497 KTLFPFSMAKDL
+2497 
-2509 QQLESLIV
+2509 
-2517 NGCGVEEIVSKSVEE
+2517 
-2532 SDQDEMLFEFNQLSF
+2532 
-2547 LALWTLPNLVCF
+2547 
-2559 YPGMH
+2559 
-2564 NITCPMLKR
+2564 
-2573 LRTYWPTKTKMLGNV
+2573 
-2588 VLQLLLIGKIIPQL
+2588 
-2602 EHISLTADD
+2602 
-2611 IAMITDG
+2611 
-2618 QFAIDLFSHIKVLQI
+2618 
-2633 TEYIKD
+2633 
-2639 SVVVPFHFFQ
+2639 
-2649 RFSNLQKL
+2649 
-2657 KMVGCNFKEFSPYE
+2657 
-2671 VDVVEKRNVT
+2671 
-2681 TLLPRIN
+2681 
-2688 KLTLQGVDKMTH
+2688 
-2700 LWKQGSPFHHICANL
+2700 
-2715 ETLKVSE
+2715 
-2722 CVSVISL
+2722 
-2729 SCASSSFQN
+2729 
-2738 LTTLDVWNC
+2738 
-2747 KEMVELITSSKAQC
+2747 
-2761 LEQLVTL
+2761 
-2768 KIGGCEMMREVIAS
+2768 
-2782 DGDEATHHE
+2782 
-2791 IIFKELKYLE
+2791 
-2801 LYDLQNL
+2801 
-2808 KSFCSGN
+2808 
-2815 YTLKFP
+2815 
-2821 SLDEVDVS
+2821 
-2829 FCPAME
+2829 
-2835 NFCNGA
+2835 
-2841 LSTPKLQ
+2841 
-2848 EVETER
+2848 
-2854 GVRRCW
+2854 
-2860 DLNATIEQLN
+2860 
-2870 KEECEPFEETDEDS
+2870 
-2884 L
+2884 

>member
-1 MEVITGTASNLV
+1 MEIITGAAGNLV
-13 AGVVGYVFQKIRRNF
+13 TGVVGYVFQKIRRNF
-28 SYVCRYRRMVSG
+28 SYKRMVSD

-46 MLKDKRDIVL
+46 MLKDKRDRVL
-56 LDVDAARKNDENIS
+56 LDVDAARKNDENIY

-239 QSMSGRASRL
+239 QSTSGRASRL

-266 WAKLD
+266 WARLD

-289 LTSRDLNV
+289 LASRDLNV

-387 AAAYSSIEW
+387 AAAYSSTEW

-405 YKQIFLLCSL
+405 HKQIFLLCSL
-415 MGHNISFEVLL
+415 LGHNIFFEELL

-494 DVLNDWP
+494 DVLNEWP
-501 DDEKMKECDKILLK
+501 DDETMKECDKILLDC
-515 RPSINKLPDQL
+515 PSINKLPDQL
-526 RCPKLTFLCMVSKDP
+526 KCPKLTFFGMVSKDP
-541 LMKIPENFFK
+541 LMEIPENFFK
-551 EMKNLQVLIL
+551 EMKYLQVLIL
-561 SNMNLSSLPS
+561 SDMNLSSLPS

-583 LVECELGDIA
+583 LVDCALGDIA
-593 LIGELKNLEILCFD
+593 LIGELKNLEILTFG
-607 GSDIEMLPEEIGQL
+607 GSDIEILPEEIGQL
-621 TKLKWLGL
+621 AKLKL
-629 LGCSKLKR
+629 LDIANCSKLKR

-666 FCQESN
+666 FSQESN

-707 RYIIFIGEG
+707 RYIIFIGEV
-716 SDWDWDWGWV
+716 SDWDWDWGW
-726 REYSRTLKLSLQTSI
+726 S
-741 RFLNNGVKVLLKKA
+741 VLLKKA

-762 VKGVEILLHESEVGD
+762 VKGVEILLHESEVRD
-777 YFQRLKNLHIQNGA
+777 YFQQLKNLHIQNGA
-791 IIQYILKDNGNVHK
+791 MIQYILKDNGDDHK
-805 IEFQLETLT
+805 IELQLETLT
-814 LQDLPKLISFCS
+814 LQDLPKLISFFS
-826 ENESSTS
+826 ENEGSASI
-833 KSPQGTTLFNQKT
+833 SPQGTTLFNQKT
-846 LLPKL
+846 LFPKL

-866 PQAFCSTPNLTI
+866 PQAFCSTPNLTK

-904 LEIRECKCVQEIIS
+904 LEISECKCIQEIIS
-918 KENIIKEAFRNRYL
+918 KENIIKEAFRNMYL
-932 ICFPRLNT
+932 ICFPRLKT
-940 LKLKGLQKL
+940 LKLKGLQKI

-957 NVECPTL
+957 NVEFPTL
-964 KILKIESCPKLKGF
+964 KILEIESCPKLQGF

-986 IPIDAVFFN
+986 IPIDVVFFN

-1007 ISHLRNAKRIWHSKL
+1007 ISHLRNAKRIWHNKL

-1027 SMLKELTVKECDVLL
+1027 SMLKELTVKECDLL
-1042 NIFPPFLLGVF
+1042 FNIFPPFLLGVF

-1086 ASQLREL
+1086 ASQLREVN
-1093 DLVRLPGLKHVWTKY
+1093 LVRLPRLKHVWTKY
-1108 HKGNISFESLQ
+1108 HKGNISFESLR
-1119 QVCIEDCWNLKTLFP
+1119 QVCIRECWSLKTLFP
-1134 FSIAKGLQ
+1134 YSIAKGLQ
-1142 QLERLFIES
+1142 QLEGLTISR
-1151 CGLEEIVSKN
+1151 CGVEEIVSKN
-1161 DEGSDEQEIWFAFNQ
+1161 DEGSDKQEIWFAFNQ
-1176 LSFLKLWHLPY
+1176 LSSLMLWHLPY

-1205 LRMADCWR
+1205 LTFSGCRR

-1248 KMISDGQH
+1248 KMISDGQY

-1261 CNIKFLRISFYSDVS
+1261 CNIKFLRISSYSDVS

-1285 RFYNLESLDLGSC
+1285 RFYNLERLELGSC
-1298 SFKELA
+1298 NFKELA
-1304 SFGNDA
+1304 SFENDA

-1319 IPKVKELRLDLV
+1319 IPKVKKLRLDNA
-1331 NNIRHQW
+1331 NNIRHLW
-1338 KQDSPLGHICASL
+1338 KQYSPLGHICASL
-1351 ECLEVWNCGNL
+1351 ECLEVWNCRNL
-1362 IDLGLDISFSENLTT
+1362 INLGLHLSFSENLTT
-1377 LDVFNCDEMLE
+1377 LDVFNCHEMLE

-1395 RSLACLVTMRIR
+1395 RSLACLVTMRIAEC
-1407 KCERMREVVA
+1407 KRMREVVA

-1428 FRALKCLELHCLQSL
+1428 FRALKRLELRCLQSL
-1443 TSFCSRNYALRFP
+1443 TSFCSRNYTLRFP
-1456 SLEQVTLSQ
+1456 SLEQVTLCQ

-1472 NKGELTTPKL
+1472 SRGELTTPKL
-1482 QKLQLTQTDFTG
+1482 QKVQLTQTDFRG
-1494 RWAGDLNATVEQ
+1494 RWAGGLNATVEQ

-1520 KFSEFPE
+1520 KLSEFPE

-1535 PQEIF
+1535 PQEMLD
-1540 YFTTLEF
+1540 FTTLEF

-1555 LRYIFNLSMAFGLRQ
+1555 LTYIFNLSMAFGLGQ

-1578 RGNLEQVIKEE
+1578 CCNLEQVIKEE
-1589 GPIAMVK
+1589 GPITIVE

-1603 KIISIFP
+1603 KIISVFP
-1610 RLRSVTVE
+1610 RLRSIIVE
-1618 SCPDMTSFYM
+1618 SCPDMISFYM

-1635 PSLVEL
+1635 PSLVEI
-1641 KIVDCSNMTTFV
+1641 KVANCSNMTTFLS
-1653 CTFSRDEDKE
+1653 TFLGDEDKKE
-1663 VIIGDEVDNVT
+1663 IIGV
-1674 VIFSDKVAF
+1674 KV
-1683 PNLEKITISHLRN
+1683 
-1696 AKRIWHSKLHKNSFS
+1696 
-1711 MLKELT
+1711 
-1717 VKECD
+1717 
-1722 VLLNIFPPF
+1722 
-1731 LLGVFQRLE
+1731 
-1740 KLIVIDCAS
+1740 
-1749 LEEVFQF
+1749 
-1756 QVQGLDT
+1756 
-1763 EETDVVASQ
+1763 
-1772 LRELD
+1772 
-1777 LVRLPGLKHVWTK
+1777 
-1790 YHKGNISFESLQQ
+1790 
-1803 VCIED
+1803 
-1808 CWNLKTLFPFSI
+1808 
-1820 AKGLQQLERLFIES
+1820 
-1834 CGLEEIVSKNDEGS
+1834 
-1848 DEQEIWFAF
+1848 
-1857 NQLSFLKLWHLP
+1857 
-1869 YLTCFYPGIHRTT
+1869 
-1882 WSALKKLK
+1882 
-1890 MADCW
+1890 
-1895 RIKIFGHE
+1895 
-1903 ESQIQNS
+1903 
-1910 LFLIE
+1910 
-1915 KVIPQLEEVSFTGDC
+1915 
-1930 IKMISDGQHESDLFC
+1930 
-1945 NIKFLR
+1945 
-1951 ISFYSDVSVVFLISF
+1951 
-1966 LRRFYNLESLD
+1966 
-1977 LGSCSFKELA
+1977 
-1987 SFGNDACEDQD
+1987 
-1998 MIITIPKV
+1998 
-2006 KKLRLD
+2006 
-2012 LVNNIRHQWKQDSP
+2012 
-2026 LGHICA
+2026 
-2032 SLECL
+2032 
-2037 EVWNCGNLI
+2037 
-2046 DLGLDISFSENLTT
+2046 
-2060 LDVFNCDE
+2060 
-2068 MLELITSSKARSL
+2068 
-2081 ACLVTMRIRK
+2081 
-2091 CERMREVVASD
+2091 
-2102 GDETSYEIVFRAL
+2102 
-2115 KCLEL
+2115 
-2120 HCLQS
+2120 
-2125 LTSFCSRN
+2125 
-2133 YALRFPS
+2133 
-2140 LEQVTLSQC
+2140 
-2149 PRMKNF
+2149 
-2155 NKGELTTPK
+2155 
-2164 LQKLQLTQTDFTGRW
+2164 
-2179 AGDLNATV
+2179 
-2187 EQLYQERVGYRG
+2187 
-2199 LKHLK
+2199 
-2204 FSEFPELVDI
+2204 
-2214 WSRNPQEI
+2214 
-2222 FYFTTL
+2222 
-2228 EFLEVCDS
+2228 
-2236 NNLRYIFNLSM
+2236 
-2247 AFGLRQLRQMEIK
+2247 
-2260 RCGNLEQVIK
+2260 
-2270 EEGPIAMVKEA
+2270 
-2281 ITDSSKIISIFPRL
+2281 
-2295 RSITVESC
+2295 
-2303 PDMTSFYMGSKGLEC
+2303 
-2318 PSLVELKIVDC
+2318 
-2329 SNMTTFVCT
+2329 
-2338 FSRDEDKEVM
+2338 
-2348 IGDEIDKVATF
+2348 DKVATF
-2359 FSDKVVFPKLEKLT
+2359 FCDKVVFPKLEKL
-2373 ISGLRNVKR
+2373 
-2382 MWYKQLCSK
+2382 
-2391 SFSNL
+2391 NL
-2396 KELEVELC
+2396 PFEEY
-2404 DSLLNIFPHFFLGV
+2404 SLLNIFPHFFLGV

-2431 SLEEVFQLQLQI
+2431 SLEEVFQLQI

-2455 SKLRQL
+2455 K
-2461 ELFHLPKLKHVWNK
+2461 
-2475 DPNENISFEN
+2475 
-2485 LREVHVQECWSL
+2485 VHVQECWSL

-2517 NGCGVEEIVSKSVEE
+2517 DSCGVEEIVSKSVEE
-2532 SDQDEMLFEFNQLSF
+2532 LNQLEMLFEFNQLSF

-2573 LRTYWPTKTKMLGNV
+2573 LKTYWPTKTKMFGN
-2588 VLQLLLIGKIIPQL
+2588 IIPQL
-2602 EHISLTADD
+2602 EYISLTADD

-2639 SVVVPFHFFQ
+2639 SEVVPFHFFQ

-2671 VDVVEKRNVT
+2671 GDVVEERNLT
-2681 TLLPRIN
+2681 MLLPRIN
-2688 KLTLQGVDKMTH
+2688 KLTLQGADKMTH

-2715 ETLKVSE
+2715 ETLKVSQ

-2738 LTTLDVWNC
+2738 LTTLVVWYC
-2747 KEMVELITSSKAQC
+2747 EEMVELITSLKAQC

-2768 KIGGCEMMREVIAS
+2768 KIGECEMMREVIAS

-2821 SLDEVDVS
+2821 SLDEVHVS
-2829 FCPAME
+2829 ICPAME

-2848 EVETER
+2848 EVETEW

-2860 DLNATIEQLN
+2860 DLNATIEQLS
-2870 KEECEPFEETDEDS
+2870 KEECELFEKTDEDS

>member
-1 MEVITGTASNLV
+1 
-13 AGVVGYVFQKIRRNF
+13 
-28 SYVCRYRRMVSG
+28 
-40 FEKKVE
+40 
-46 MLKDKRDIVL
+46 
-56 LDVDAARKNDENIS
+56 
-70 PEVNS
+70 
-75 WLAKADKMIDLEL
+75 
-88 KEVKGLEDEAKNK
+88 
-101 CFIGLCPNFKARY
+101 
-114 QLSKK
+114 
-119 AEEDAG
+119 
-125 AVDELLQQGGFDKV
+125 
-139 SYRDVPQPVVV
+139 
-150 VPPKDFD
+150 
-157 DFDSRKLVFNKIME
+157 
-171 AVKDPNLNIIGVYGM
+171 
-186 PGVGKTTLVKE
+186 
-197 VIRQVKEDKLFD
+197 
-209 SVVMAVVTHT
+209 
-219 PDIKKIQ
+219 
-226 DQIADTLG
+226 
-234 LTFKE
+234 
-239 QSMSGRASRL
+239 
-249 CQRLKKEKKIF
+249 
-260 VVLDDI
+260 
-266 WAKLD
+266 
-271 LMEVG
+271 
-276 IPFGDEHQGCTML
+276 
-289 LTSRDLNV
+289 
-297 LSKDMDAKMRYSI
+297 
-310 GVLEHEEAW
+310 
-319 EFFKKIAGDGVES
+319 
-332 SDLLPIATEVAKKCG
+332 
-347 GLPIAIRTL
+347 
-356 ATSLRN
+356 
-362 EPPFV
+362 
-367 WEDALRQLNR
+367 
-377 PSSSNFIEVS
+377 
-387 AAAYSSIEW
+387 
-396 SYDRLQSEE
+396 
-405 YKQIFLLCSL
+405 
-415 MGHNISFEVLL
+415 
-426 VCAMGLGLFRGVNTV
+426 
-441 EETRNRLLTVVSH
+441 
-454 LKASCL
+454 
-460 LLDGY
+460 
-465 NNLHV
+465 
-470 DMHDLI
+470 
-476 CDVAMSI
+476 MSI

-607 GSDIEMLPEEIGQL
+607 GQL

-791 IIQYILKDNGNVHK
+791 IIQYILKDNGN
-805 IEFQLETLT
+805 
-814 LQDLPKLISFCS
+814 
-826 ENESSTS
+826 
-833 KSPQGTTLFNQKT
+833 T

-978 IHNSKSKE
+978 IHNSK
-986 IPIDAVFFN
+986 N
-995 NKVAFPNLEKIT
+995 
-1007 ISHLRNAKRIWHSKL
+1007 
-1022 HKNSF
+1022 
-1027 SMLKELTVKECDVLL
+1027 
-1042 NIFPPFLLGVF
+1042 
-1053 QRLEKLIVIDCAS
+1053 
-1066 LEEVFQF
+1066 
-1073 QVQGLDTEETDVV
+1073 
-1086 ASQLREL
+1086 
-1093 DLVRLPGLKHVWTKY
+1093 
-1108 HKGNISFESLQ
+1108 
-1119 QVCIEDCWNLKTLFP
+1119 
-1134 FSIAKGLQ
+1134 
-1142 QLERLFIES
+1142 
-1151 CGLEEIVSKN
+1151 
-1161 DEGSDEQEIWFAFNQ
+1161 
-1176 LSFLKLWHLPY
+1176 
-1187 LTCFYPGIHRT
+1187 
-1198 TWSALKK
+1198 
-1205 LRMADCWR
+1205 
-1213 IKIFG
+1213 
-1218 HEESQIQN
+1218 
-1226 SLFLIEKVIP
+1226 
-1236 QLEEVSFTGDCI
+1236 
-1248 KMISDGQH
+1248 
-1256 ESDLF
+1256 
-1261 CNIKFLRISFYSDVS
+1261 
-1276 VVFLISFLR
+1276 
-1285 RFYNLESLDLGSC
+1285 
-1298 SFKELA
+1298 
-1304 SFGNDA
+1304 
-1310 CEDQDMIIT
+1310 
-1319 IPKVKELRLDLV
+1319 
-1331 NNIRHQW
+1331 
-1338 KQDSPLGHICASL
+1338 
-1351 ECLEVWNCGNL
+1351 
-1362 IDLGLDISFSENLTT
+1362 
-1377 LDVFNCDEMLE
+1377 
-1388 LITSSKA
+1388 
-1395 RSLACLVTMRIR
+1395 
-1407 KCERMREVVA
+1407 
-1417 SDGDETSYEIV
+1417 
-1428 FRALKCLELHCLQSL
+1428 FR
-1443 TSFCSRNYALRFP
+1443 
-1456 SLEQVTLSQ
+1456 
-1465 CPRMKNF
+1465 
-1472 NKGELTTPKL
+1472 
-1482 QKLQLTQTDFTG
+1482 G

-1506 LYQEQVGYRGLKHL
+1506 LYQEQ
-1520 KFSEFPE
+1520 
-1527 LVDIWSRN
+1527 
-1535 PQEIF
+1535 
-1540 YFTTLEF
+1540 
-1547 LEVCDSNN
+1547 
-1555 LRYIFNLSMAFGLRQ
+1555 
-1570 LRQMEIKR
+1570 
-1578 RGNLEQVIKEE
+1578 
-1589 GPIAMVK
+1589 
-1596 EAITDSS
+1596 
-1603 KIISIFP
+1603 
-1610 RLRSVTVE
+1610 
-1618 SCPDMTSFYM
+1618 
-1628 GSKGLEC
+1628 
-1635 PSLVEL
+1635 
-1641 KIVDCSNMTTFV
+1641 
-1653 CTFSRDEDKE
+1653 
-1663 VIIGDEVDNVT
+1663 
-1674 VIFSDKVAF
+1674 VAF